1 MPYGIPRLPEYFH
14 KWHLILSKWYE
25 IRSMVYGVHMQVYH
39 GTEQTLD
46 GDTFLSILQADY
58 ESVFLT
64 NCVIEGVIILSSKLA
79 AEGEEQLI
87 VDKEI
92 VCIRCEFKNALKF
105 EKTYFLKDVF
115 FGNSTFQNAVHFGGT
130 VFQNTCDFGE
140 SVFEGAALFRGTI
153 FNGVARFSKTRFHQ
167 VADFNDVQFSENA
180 VFRNAIFQDVSHFN
194 QAVFNKKLD
203 FVQAR
208 FSDAAVFNDATF
220 QEKADFTAARFA
232 VSASYQNVSFISDTM
247 WKWLRNKFTHQT
259 EQPTEF
265 FLDSED
271 INGVL
276 NPFFKRYIADQQFIR
291 AFKEKHPF
299 WGIVWRWSSD
309 YGRSLGLWAFWSLLI
324 ALSFS
329 LVYMPAPA
337 SFPVWLQETMPQ
349 FHQVTGTEENGDL
362 TFWKSFYFSIV
373 TFTTLGFG
381 DVVADNTSARILV
394 TLEVIFGYIMLG
406 GLISIFANKL
416 ASRS

>member
-1 MPYGIPRLPEYFH
+1 
-14 KWHLILSKWYE
+14 
-25 IRSMVYGVHMQVYH
+25 MQVYH

-46 GDTFLSILQADY
+46 ADTFLSILQADY
-58 ESVFLT
+58 ESIFLT
-64 NCVIEGVIILSSKLA
+64 SCIIEGVFIYSTQYPEKV
-79 AEGEEQLI
+79 EEQLI

-92 VCIRCEFKNALKF
+92 VCIRCEFKDAFKF
-105 EKTYFLKDVF
+105 EKTIFQKDVF
-115 FGNSTFQNAVHFGGT
+115 FGNSVFHDAVHFGGT

-140 SVFEGAALFRGTI
+140 SVFEGPVFFRGAV
-153 FNGVARFSKTRFHQ
+153 FNGMARFSETRFQQ
-167 VADFNDVQFSENA
+167 VIDFKDVLFTENTI
-180 VFRNAIFQDVSHFN
+180 FRSAIFKDALHFN
-194 QAVFNKKLD
+194 QGIFGKKSD

-208 FSDAAVFNDATF
+208 FSDAAVFNEAAFRGET
-220 QEKADFTAARFA
+220 DFTAARFA
-232 VSASYQNVSFISDTM
+232 VAASYRNVSFNENTI
-247 WKWLRNKFTHQT
+247 WQWVRNKLTDQP

-265 FLDSED
+265 YLDSED

-276 NPFFKRYIADQQFIR
+276 NPFFKRYVSDQQFIR

-299 WGIVWRWSSD
+299 WALVWRWSSD
-309 YGRSLGLWAFWSLLI
+309 YGRSLGLWALWSLLI

-329 LVYMPAPA
+329 FVYMPAPTW
-337 SFPVWLQETMPQ
+337 FPAWLQEVMPQ
-349 FHQVTGTEENGDL
+349 FHQVTVTDSSTDL

-381 DVVADNTSARILV
+381 DVVAANTSARILV
-394 TLEVIFGYIMLG
+394 TMEVIFGYVMLG